1 MISNTY
7 FQRFLPAILF
17 LCLALLAALLH
28 FNGLYDQ
35 DAYEYLR
42 QSGLIFNTLYGLNP
56 KAINAFDAGLAG
68 GYPLFAA
75 LLRCFVGSDV
85 LALQMV
91 SWIST
96 AAGLWVFERL
106 LNLLAPGVRAESRW
120 IFAGLGLVLAPMF
133 FCAGITSMSDGLGL
147 TLVLAAFFFGFRA
160 FQYSR
165 AVNAVWATAC
175 AVLAIT
181 TRYEMALLLLPL
193 GIALVNYLVL
203 KKKWVVLAVATLTG
217 LVFLAPYFWF
227 KSIGAANTFGNFMLD
242 NWSAGNFFQ
251 RTFNHENGIA
261 AYALPNILFLFFPLA
276 HPAFCLTIS
285 GLFFLFKKTDIVLP
299 VKRILLASIV
309 AYLLFLG
316 GLPYQHLSDLLPAY
330 ALLLL
335 LLFPAWDRL
344 YCYGFLFFP
353 RLTAGILV
361 TALVLQVF
369 FCASYLSPILSRNR
383 LDQNLQPQL
392 QGKNLL
398 KNWDF
403 LGKITH
409 CNSAQRFL
417 KAENS
422 GKCDNFSKKTF
433 SAK

>member
-1 MISNTY
+1 MISNSY

-28 FNGLYDQ
+28 FNGLYGQ

-42 QSGLIFNTLYGLNP
+42 QSGLIFNTIYGLNP

-85 LALQMV
+85 LALQMI
-91 SWIST
+91 SWIS
-96 AAGLWVFERL
+96 AALGLWVFERL

-120 IFAGLGLVLAPMF
+120 MFAGLGLGLSPMF

-147 TLVLAAFFFGFRA
+147 TLVLAAFFFGLRA
-160 FQYSR
+160 FQYSK
-165 AVNAVWATAC
+165 AVNAVWAAAFAAI
-175 AVLAIT
+175 AVS
-181 TRYEMALLLLPL
+181 TRYSTAVILLPL
-193 GIALVNYLVL
+193 FVALVQYLGS
-203 KKKWVVLAVATLTG
+203 KKKWLVLTGAICTG
-217 LVFLAPYFWF
+217 LVLLAPYFWL
-227 KSIGAANTFGNFMLD
+227 KSVGAASAFGNFMLD
-242 NWSAGNFFQ
+242 NWWAGNFFQ

-261 AYALPNILFLFFPLA
+261 GYALPNILFLFFPLA
-276 HPAFCLTIS
+276 HPAFCLPIS

-316 GLPYQHLSDLLPAY
+316 GLTYQHLSDLLPAY

-383 LDQNLQPQL
+383 LDQNLQ
-392 QGKNLL
+392 GKNPLI
-398 KNWDF
+398 NWNF
-403 LGKITH
+403 LGK
-409 CNSAQRFL
+409 NYPLQQRAAFPEGWKL
-417 KAENS
+417 WEVR
-422 GKCDNFSKKTF
+422 
-433 SAK
+433 

>member
-1 MISNTY
+1 MISKEL
-7 FQRFLPAILF
+7 FFRLVPAIFF
-17 LCLALLAALLH
+17 LGLAMLAALLN
-28 FNGLYDQ
+28 FNGLY
-35 DAYEYLR
+35 
-42 QSGLIFNTLYGLNP
+42 
-56 KAINAFDAGLAG
+56 
-68 GYPLFAA
+68 
-75 LLRCFVGSDV
+75 FVGNDV

-91 SWIST
+91 SWAS
-96 AAGLWVFERL
+96 AALGLWVFERL

-120 IFAGLGLVLAPMF
+120 MFAGLALVCSPTF
-133 FCAGITSMSDGLGL
+133 FCTGLNNMSDGLGL
-147 TLVLAAFFFGFRA
+147 TLVLAAFFLGLRA

-165 AVNAVWATAC
+165 VINAVWAAGFAAL
-175 AVLAIT
+175 AVS
-181 TRYEMALLLLPL
+181 TRYSTAIILLPL
-193 GIALVNYLVL
+193 FVALVIFLSS
-203 KKKWVVLAVATLTG
+203 KKKWLVLAGAICTG
-217 LVFLAPYFWF
+217 LILLVPYFWL
-227 KSIGAANTFGNFMLD
+227 KSVGTASAFGNFMLD

-251 RTFNHENGIA
+251 RTFNHENGIER
-261 AYALPNILFLFFPLA
+261 YALPNILFLFFPLA

-285 GLFFLFKKTDIVLP
+285 GLFFLFKKTDIALP

-353 RLTAGILV
+353 RLTAGILA

-369 FCASYLSPILSRNR
+369 FCTIYLSPILSRNR

-392 QGKNLL
+392 KGQNLL

-403 LGKITH
+403 LGKNYPLEQH
-409 CNSAQRFL
+409 AAFPEGWKLWKVR
-417 KAENS
+417 
-422 GKCDNFSKKTF
+422 
-433 SAK
+433 